1 MAAPISARACL
12 RLSPTSALSTG
23 RRSRLELLPAA
34 PITGRSSATSPRSSI
49 TTRFAPNA
57 GESGLSG
64 RRPSQGPPT
73 FSIRWTEGIPPP
85 GPFVDLNDELTL
97 KGAGGASGAR
107 GGVTDPAVQEE
118 AAANAVEEAAERA
131 EQSLPHQEPE
141 EEEWYARGEG
151 RGGEAVAAEGSGGGA
166 GVEKQRDPPSRRI
179 NILLD
184 IPVD

>member
-1 MAAPISARACL
+1 M
-12 RLSPTSALSTG
+12 TSRFSLTSDVPRHALF
-23 RRSRLELLPAA
+23 PAA
-34 PITGRSSATSPRSSI
+34 PITGRGSAASPRSSI

-85 GPFVDLNDELTL
+85 GPFVDLNDELPL
-97 KGAGGASGAR
+97 KGAGGAGST

-151 RGGEAVAAEGSGGGA
+151 RDGEAVAAEGSSGGGA
-166 GVEKQRDPPSRRI
+166 GAEKRRDPPSRRI